1 MKILHIITSLH
12 TGGAETLVVNML
24 PRFVALGHEV
34 GLVVFN
40 GERTALTDR
49 LERECPECK
58 LYALGTGY
66 YNPTYIL
73 KLIKIMRQYDVI
85 HTHNSSPQ
93 LFAAIAN
100 GFCHKKLVTT
110 EHNTNNRKRGNWL
123 LAKIDRWMYTRYDRI
138 ICISDKAEENLR
150 EYLNENGKAN
160 ISHTENT
167 ENAEKKGHADLAD
180 NADFLDKH
188 GSHTEIT
195 ERYLT
200 TDCTNNT
207 DIFHAENAE
216 KKGHADCADN
226 ADCCHTEITEIT
238 ERYLTTDCTNNTD
251 IFHTENAENAEKKRH
266 ADLADNA
273 DCCHTEITEST
284 ESTERYLTQDRTNNT
299 DIFHAENA
307 ESAEKKSHADHADFA
322 DCCHTES
329 TEITER
335 YLTTDRTNNTDFYND
350 NEKVNENGNGKII
363 TIYNGVEVEAI
374 HQAETLDGERTS
386 RFLVVMVAAF
396 RPQKDQDTLIKAMSL
411 LPKDRFE
418 LWLVGDGERRN
429 CLEELVVRHNLT
441 DNVRLLGLRTDV
453 PRILKTADVVVMSTH
468 YEGLSLSNI
477 EGMSSGRPFVASDVD
492 GIHEV
497 TEGYGILVPHEDAEA
512 LAGVIKKLAE
522 DKTYYDE
529 VAERCYQRARQFDIE
544 EMVAKYNAIYLSQK

>member
-1 MKILHIITSLH
+1 
-12 TGGAETLVVNML
+12 ML

-40 GERTALTDR
+40 GERTALTER

-100 GFCHKKLVTT
+100 CFAKKKLVTT

-123 LAKIDRWMYTRYDRI
+123 LAKIDRWMYTRYDKI

-150 EYLNENGKAN
+150 EYLNENEKAN

-195 ERYLT
+195 ESTEKRKN

-216 KKGHADCADN
+216 S
-226 ADCCHTEITEIT
+226 
-238 ERYLTTDCTNNTD
+238 
-251 IFHTENAENAEKKRH
+251 AEKKRH

-273 DCCHTEITEST
+273 DCCHTEST
-284 ESTERYLTQDRTNNT
+284 ESTERYLTTDCTN
-299 DIFHAENA
+299 D
-307 ESAEKKSHADHADFA
+307 
-322 DCCHTES
+322 
-329 TEITER
+329 
-335 YLTTDRTNNTDFYND
+335 TDFDNE

-477 EGMSSGRPFVASDVD
+477 EGMSSGKPFVASDVD

-512 LAGVIKKLAE
+512 LAGVIKRLAE
-522 DKTYYDE
+522 DKAYYDE
-529 VAERCYQRARQFDIE
+529 VAERCYQRARQFDIA